1 MCDTMALPIATPTWS
16 RRVRRLFVVA
26 ALALGLG
33 GMSWSLVEM
42 ADDEGLVAEFAG
54 YRVSA
59 TIDEQMMLSLAISHV
74 QSARPEI
81 KTTDQI
87 SSLFTREADYV
98 YYDVEN
104 QDDEMVDL
112 PADYQVAGERNS
124 VPKT

>member
-1 MCDTMALPIATPTWS
+1 
-16 RRVRRLFVVA
+16 
-26 ALALGLG
+26 
-33 GMSWSLVEM
+33 MSWSLVEM

-74 QSARPEI
+74 KSARPEI
-81 KTTDQI
+81 KTTDRT

-98 YYDVEN
+98 YYDIEN